1 MPIEVTIRHLNADGS
16 LKAYAESRA
25 EKLMAEFPKAESVH
39 VIIDVQR
46 HLYEAEFV
54 VQQKGL
60 TAVGAK
66 EHAANARAVIDT
78 AAARAEKQLRK
89 TLSKRVSS
97 HIRKTKRTDG

>member
-1 MPIEVTIRHLNADGS
+1 MSIEVTIRHLDTDET
-16 LKAYAESRA
+16 LKTYAAQRA
-25 EKLMAEFPKAESVH
+25 ERLLQEFPKVESVH

-66 EHAANARAVIDT
+66 EHASNARAVIDT

-89 TLSKRVSS
+89 TLSKRVTA
-97 HIRKTKRTDG
+97 HVRKAKRTDG

>member
-1 MPIEVTIRHLNADGS
+1 MPIDVTIRHLDTDAS
-16 LKAYAESRA
+16 LKAYAAARA
-25 EKLMAEFPKAESVH
+25 EKLVEAFPKVESVH

-66 EHAANARAVIDT
+66 EHASNARAVIDT
-78 AAARAEKQLRK
+78 AASRAEKQLRK
-89 TLSKRVSS
+89 TLSKKVQAHVR
-97 HIRKTKRTDG
+97 RQKPRDA

>member
-1 MPIEVTIRHLNADGS
+1 MPIEVTVRHLNAAPG
-16 LKAYAESRA
+16 LKEYAEKRA
-25 EKLMAEFPKAESVH
+25 AKLVKQFPRVESVH
-39 VIIDVQR
+39 VIVDVQR

-89 TLSKRVSS
+89 TIQKRVTA
-97 HIRKTKRTDG
+97 HTRKTERK